1 MAKSGPRSTGGG
13 DERGS
18 ARCEGLVDAAF
29 ETLREE
35 GYARTSARAIASRA
49 GCNSALIF
57 YYFDSVNDLLVEA
70 LARSSRTQL
79 DKYEEALAEVNSIE
93 GLVTSVRSRLRDDMA
108 SGHVKVLAE
117 LIGASSSDEHLRAAI
132 FSQVTPWMA
141 LTEKSLGR
149 ILSASGLGQLV
160 PPKQLSFVVV
170 SLVLGMELLADVAG
184 DDDTMDQLFESA
196 HTLAGLLSAFD
207 TAGVTG

>member
-1 MAKSGPRSTGGG
+1 MAKSGPRSTVAG
-13 DERGS
+13 DERPS
-18 ARCEGLVDAAF
+18 TRRDALVDAAF

-35 GYARTSARAIASRA
+35 GYARTSARAIAARA

-57 YYFDSVNDLLVEA
+57 YYFDSVGDLLVEA

-79 DKYEEALAEVNSIE
+79 GKYEEALAEVTGIE
-93 GLVTSVRSRLRDDMA
+93 GLVASVRSRLRDDMA

-132 FSQVTPWMA
+132 FAQVTPWMA
-141 LTEKSLGR
+141 LTEKSLDR
-149 ILSASGLGQLV
+149 ILPASGLGQLV
-160 PPKQLSFVVV
+160 PPKQLAFVVV

-184 DDDTMDQLFESA
+184 NEETIDQLFESA
-196 HTLAGLLSAFD
+196 HTLASLLSAFG
-207 TAGVTG
+207 TAGAAG